1 MMSGSIEVDDG
12 RNRAILVPFVLV
24 KLEQNVKQ
32 ERGIKTV
39 INIYI
44 LL

>member
-1 MMSGSIEVDDG
+1 MMSGSIEVDDDK
-12 RNRAILVPFVLV
+12 NRAILVPFVLV

>member
-1 MMSGSIEVDDG
+1 MMSDSIEVDDDK
-12 RNRAILVPFVLV
+12 NRAILVPFVLV